1 MSTETTEAPVTAFLL
16 VKTTPEWLA
25 LSVPE
30 RIEAFT
36 TQVVPVIKAR
46 TTGVRSR
53 FYDTEFYSARVTDIW
68 VWEADDHHAYQLLID
83 ALRETPF
90 WDRYFEVVEL
100 LVGTENGYARN
111 YDVAPAATIST

>member
-1 MSTETTEAPVTAFLL
+1 MPAEEAEATVTAFML

-25 LSVPE
+25 MTVQE
-30 RIEAFT
+30 RADAFT
-36 TQVVPVIKAR
+36 TQVLPVIKAR

-53 FYDTEFYSARVTDIW
+53 FYDTEFYSARVTDVW

-90 WDRYFEVVEL
+90 WDRYFKVVDL
-100 LVGTENGYARN
+100 LVGAENGYARA
-111 YDVAPAATIST
+111 YGLDPVATITT